1 MSEGKVMDLKLKHST
16 DEILEHEF
24 KSNTAGY
31 DALEV
36 DMYMDEIVQDY
47 YAIQQYS
54 EKAEARLKEL
64 EKENHSLKEQKDKF
78 EAENAVL
85 SEKIKMLSAN
95 ESGSLAN
102 IDLLKRISVLE
113 QALYKLGK
121 DPTKIKNSDPDNR

>member
-1 MSEGKVMDLKLKHST
+1 MGLKLKHST

-47 YAIQQYS
+47 YAIQQFS

-64 EKENHSLKEQKDKF
+64 EKENHSLKEQKD
-78 EAENAVL
+78 N
-85 SEKIKMLSAN
+85 
-95 ESGSLAN
+95 
-102 IDLLKRISVLE
+102 LKRKMPFYPKKSKCFPPTNPVL
-113 QALYKLGK
+113 
-121 DPTKIKNSDPDNR
+121 